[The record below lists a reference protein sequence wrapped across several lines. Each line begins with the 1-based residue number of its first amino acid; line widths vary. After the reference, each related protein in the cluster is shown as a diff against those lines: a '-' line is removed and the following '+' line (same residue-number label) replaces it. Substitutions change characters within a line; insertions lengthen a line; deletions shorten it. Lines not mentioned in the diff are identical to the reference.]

1 MINQFNFEDENNYKL
16 IDAIGASI
24 YWKDKEGHILG
35 CNKYMLKMAGLKDR
49 AKIIGKTDYELC
61 WKNYADEIRAAD
73 ISVMKTGS
81 YTGEER
87 VNFPNGEQRI
97 YFSTKTQLRD
107 AKGNVIGIAG
117 VSFDITDQKKF
128 VEQEKQQAVNNE
140 QMKIMQIIDVVNA
153 SIYWKDKSGHIL
165 GCNKYMV
172 DMFGAK
178 DRRELIG
185 KTDYDLYPPE
195 IAGTI
200 SKMDTLVMKDGPHES
215 EEQVIFNDEERIYLS
230 AKNRLLDNYGK
241 VIGIVG
247 TSIDITAQKKA
258 NQLQLEKETYLAEK
272 NAQKEL
278 IKFVDAMQ
286 QMMNEFRIK
295 TINEKTGTKLE
306 INDLDKN
313 ITLTNRESQTLYY
326 LSLNKSPKDIAAIL
340 SIIENKKFAPAT
352 IQAVINKQLYPK
364 FGVYNIGQ
372 LLEKA
377 SMLKLIPF
385 LPGDFNSK

>member
-1 MINQFNFEDENNYKL
+1 MIGQFDFKDENSYKL

-24 YWKDKEGHILG
+24 YWKDKDGRILG
-35 CNKYMLKMAGLKDR
+35 CNSYMLKMAGIKNR
-49 AKIIGKTDYELC
+49 TEIIGKTDYELC
-61 WKNYADEIRAAD
+61 WKNYADKIRAAD
-73 ISVMKTGS
+73 MFAMKTGS
-81 YTGEER
+81 YTGEEC
-87 VNFPNGEQRI
+87 VMSQSGEERT
-97 YFSTKTQLRD
+97 YFSTKTQLLGP
-107 AKGNVIGIAG
+107 KGKVIGIAG
-117 VSFDITDQKKF
+117 VSFDITEQKKSI
-128 VEQEKQQAVNNE
+128 EQEKQQVVDNE

-153 SIYWKDKSGHIL
+153 SIYWKDKGGHIL

-178 DRRELIG
+178 ERAELIG
-185 KTDYDLYPPE
+185 KTDYDLYPAE
-195 IAGTI
+195 IAHKI
-200 SKMDTLVMKDGPHES
+200 NAMDALVMKDGAYENK
-215 EEQVIFNDEERIYLS
+215 EFAMLNDKRRIYLS
-230 AKNRLLDNYGK
+230 AKNRLLDNQGN
-241 VIGIVG
+241 VTGIVG
-247 TSIDITAQKKA
+247 TSIDITDEEEA
-258 NQLQLEKETYLAEK
+258 NQLQLEKDMAEK
-272 NAQKEL
+272 KAQKEL
-278 IKFVDAMQ
+278 INFVDAMQ

-295 TINEKTGTKLE
+295 IINEKTGTKLE

-377 SMLKLIPF
+377 GMLKLIPF
-385 LPGDFNSK
+385 LPGDFNTK